1 MELLVPAGD
10 INSFYAAL
18 NNGADAVYLSGKMF
32 GARSYAKNFT
42 EDELKTVL
50 KLGKIYGIKIYVT
63 MNTLVKENEVEDF
76 LKEVEFLYNLGV
88 DAILMQDFGMI
99 SLCLKKYP
107 NLEIHASTQVNS
119 SSYETIKL
127 LYEMGVKRVVL
138 PREMSIDE
146 IKKIDIPI
154 ELEAF
159 IHGALCVSYSG
170 NCLFSSMLG
179 GRSGNRGEC
188 VGSCRLPYKLYKDK
202 TLIDEGRV
210 IFGSDENK
218 IIELKVYA
226 KEYMDK
232 LSSVYELDGRLGSY
246 DMKALFPEAKQL
258 FKNPKPVQLLQRLM
272 SFVLEDDDIFVDFF
286 SGSGTSAEAALRTIV
301 QGKSISFIQVQIE
314 EKTKIGSEA
323 RELGYA
329 TIDALGI
336 ERIVRAAAKIRMQF
350 PETIADL
357 GFRHYTLVEP
367 SGTTLDKLEEFS
379 PDDAGMYVTNTILED
394 FGVPTVLATWLVR
407 DGYGFTAPV
416 EAIDFA
422 GYTGYYMGKHLYLIN
437 QDLSNEAITAI
448 TEKYETDGAFNPE
461 NVVLFGYSFKWTE
474 MESLKT
480 NLARL
485 RDTEKNLRINY
496 DIRY

>member
-1 MELLVPAGD
+1 
-10 INSFYAAL
+10 
-18 NNGADAVYLSGKMF
+18 
-32 GARSYAKNFT
+32 
-42 EDELKTVL
+42 
-50 KLGKIYGIKIYVT
+50 
-63 MNTLVKENEVEDF
+63 
-76 LKEVEFLYNLGV
+76 
-88 DAILMQDFGMI
+88 
-99 SLCLKKYP
+99 
-107 NLEIHASTQVNS
+107 
-119 SSYETIKL
+119 
-127 LYEMGVKRVVL
+127 
-138 PREMSIDE
+138 
-146 IKKIDIPI
+146 
-154 ELEAF
+154 
-159 IHGALCVSYSG
+159 
-170 NCLFSSMLG
+170 
-179 GRSGNRGEC
+179 
-188 VGSCRLPYKLYKDK
+188 
-202 TLIDEGRV
+202 
-210 IFGSDENK
+210 
-218 IIELKVYA
+218 
-226 KEYMDK
+226 
-232 LSSVYELDGRLGSY
+232 
-246 DMKALFPEAKQL
+246 
-258 FKNPKPVQLLQRLM
+258 M